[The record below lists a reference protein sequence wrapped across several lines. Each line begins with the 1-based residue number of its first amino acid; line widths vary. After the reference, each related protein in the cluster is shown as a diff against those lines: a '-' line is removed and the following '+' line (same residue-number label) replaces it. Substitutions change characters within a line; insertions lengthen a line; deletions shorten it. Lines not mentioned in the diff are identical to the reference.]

1 MISDMPIQPHAVVVG
16 DWYRV
21 GEDPPFEVVAVDAD
35 QETIEI
41 QYYDGTVEEVEFE
54 HWVQLSP
61 QPSPPPE
68 DWNGAMDLEKE
79 DYGLDPDRL
88 NVEAWENPLDQ
99 LDRLG

>member
-1 MISDMPIQPHAVVVG
+1 MQIQPHTVVVG

-21 GEDPPFEVVAVDAD
+21 GEEPAFEVVAVDAD

-41 QYYDGTVEEVEFE
+41 QYYDGTVEEVDFDSWLEMA
-54 HWVQLSP
+54 P
-61 QPSPPPE
+61 QPAPPPE

-79 DYGLDPDRL
+79 DYGLDPDRM
-88 NVEAWENPLDQ
+88 NTDSWENPLDQ